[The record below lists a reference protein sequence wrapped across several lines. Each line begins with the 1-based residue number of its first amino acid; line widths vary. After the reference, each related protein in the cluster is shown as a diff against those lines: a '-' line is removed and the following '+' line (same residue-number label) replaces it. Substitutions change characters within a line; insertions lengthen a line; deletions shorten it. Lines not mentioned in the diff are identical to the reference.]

1 MAADITQ
8 NKTIDLR
15 EQFGAGGNG
24 PAENGCLAGPGIK
37 KAGILAG
44 LSLTL
49 EGEILRVGAA
59 CPER

>member
-1 MAADITQ
+1 MAADTQ
-8 NKTIDLR
+8 SKTIDLR
-15 EQFGAGGNG
+15 EQFGSVRHG
-24 PAENGCLAGPGIK
+24 PAENECLAGPGIK